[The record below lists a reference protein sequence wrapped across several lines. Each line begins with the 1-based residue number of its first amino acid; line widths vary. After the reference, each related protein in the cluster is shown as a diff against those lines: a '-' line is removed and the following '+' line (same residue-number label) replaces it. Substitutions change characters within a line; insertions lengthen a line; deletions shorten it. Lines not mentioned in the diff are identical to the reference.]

1 MTVVLRE
8 YVTKGLFLGLWAYLA
23 LIQPFASEV
32 GRVVAWVI
40 GGLLVGLVLGM
51 VQQWLRGYRPGRN
64 PLGFLLL
71 VLLDSPFVIY
81 LGLVGG
87 LGLGLVLETDPPP
100 ERAWLGWCAVAGAL
114 LGYGFYQLRQIPDW
128 RWRFGLG
135 LLVGGLLMVVGFSYL
150 IELPSFATREAQQ
163 QLGVTI
169 LLGLPFFYLLTFCG
183 EAEESEVEIAAISA
197 FLGLGLYLLALEQT
211 IPVLGN
217 KAVLLLPISL
227 YFVYSTRILP
237 GLRVFKHCL
246 RGYGYLSLGR
256 IRDALFSFSA
266 ALKLNP
272 RNELAAQ
279 GLWALLKKVD
289 VTQLDE
295 DTAGLLP
302 LDFCLEQATGILIGE
317 RPPSPGE
324 REEAL
329 RMLAV
334 VEKQRPQTLARIMY
348 LRAIAFTHA
357 KQFDDAASIL
367 SELLDPAGTLAGSTL
382 GKSRQAVLFDAWNLA
397 LRLHPELEKRLGEGE
412 LRKTG
417 RRIEAIQAVE
427 RQLNREP
434 DDPTALELKRL
445 LYAGL
450 SEAEYL
456 AAAGNG
462 PDPLANFNYDT
473 VEQLGWALADDA
485 DPEQVDRGMA
495 YLRIAA
501 RGLPEHG
508 PAIFQKLAAIAEA
521 RQDRVAAQ
529 GYLEQVKRTGLQ
541 VGLKQLLPEQRPIF
555 LACLRTLSDR
565 AAEAGDFASAVAD
578 FRLVI
583 EAGNE
588 DVESL
593 RRLAE
598 LHAKNGD
605 PLNALLITERGLLYS
620 KSDPDLLAKKDSYY
634 YSVDLERI
642 ASVRDK
648 VKSWFDTTYCLT
660 KARQVIDAKDVD
672 LDTLD
677 WGLHL
682 VRLVRAVQPE
692 SQSAMLAEARMLLR
706 KGERDPATALLED
719 LRELPRGSGDD
730 EEAWFMANRLLGEMY
745 LDEYQRP
752 DLAILC
758 FQAFREYHKSGA
770 DTLFHLARA
779 YEAAKQIPN
788 AIRYYE
794 MVTAYQGHPRYWD
807 ATEAVRRLKAE
818 SGG

>member
-23 LIQPFASEV
+23 LIQPFASAV
-32 GRVVAWVI
+32 GRVVAWVMV
-40 GGLLVGLVLGM
+40 GLLLGIVLGM
-51 VQQWLRGYRPGRN
+51 IQQWLRGYRPGRN

-100 ERAWLGWCAVAGAL
+100 ERAWLGWCAVGGAL
-114 LGYGFYQLRQIPDW
+114 LGFGFYQLRQIPDW

-135 LLVGGLLMVVGFSYL
+135 FVVGVLLMVLGFQYL
-150 IELPSFATREAQQ
+150 VELPSFATREAQQ
-163 QLGVTI
+163 QLGITI

-197 FLGLGLYLLALEQT
+197 FLGLGLYLLALEET
-211 IPVLGN
+211 IPLLGN

-256 IRDALFSFSA
+256 IPDALLSFSA

-272 RNELAAQ
+272 RNELASQ

-289 VTQLDE
+289 VTHLDE
-295 DTAGLLP
+295 ATAGLLP
-302 LDFCLEQATGILIGE
+302 LDFCLEKASEILIGD
-317 RPPSPGE
+317 RPPRPTE

-334 VEKQRPQTLARIMY
+334 VERHRPEAFARVAY
-348 LRAIAFTHA
+348 LRAVAFTHA
-357 KQFDDAASIL
+357 KQFDEAAAIL
-367 SELLDPAGTLAGSTL
+367 SELLDPQESKF
-382 GKSRQAVLFDAWNLA
+382 GKARTAVLFDAWNLA

-412 LRKTG
+412 LRKPG
-417 RRIEAIQAVE
+417 RRMEAIRAVE
-427 RQLNREP
+427 RQQQRSP
-434 DDPTALELKRL
+434 DDPAASELKRW

-450 SEAEYL
+450 TEAEYL
-456 AAAGNG
+456 ATAGTG
-462 PDPLANFNYDT
+462 SEPLAFFDYDT
-473 VEQLGWALADDA
+473 VEQLGWALVD
-485 DPEQVDRGMA
+485 DPEPQQLDRGMA

-508 PAIFQKLAAIAEA
+508 PAIFQKLADIAEA
-521 RQDRVAAQ
+521 RQDQAAAQ

-541 VGLKQLLPEQRPIF
+541 VGPKQLTPEQRAIYV
-555 LACLRTLSDR
+555 ACLKRLSAR
-565 AAEAGDFASAVAD
+565 AAAAGDYASAVAD
-578 FRLVI
+578 FRLAI
-583 EAGNE
+583 EAGTE

-598 LHAKNGD
+598 LHALNGD
-605 PLNALLITERGLLYS
+605 PLNAMLITERALLYA
-620 KSDPDLLAKKDSYY
+620 KNDPDLLAKKDSYY
-634 YSVDLERI
+634 YSVDIDRI

-648 VKSWFDTTYCLT
+648 VRSWFDSAYCLA
-660 KARQVIDAKDVD
+660 KARQVLEAKEVD

-682 VRLVRAVQPE
+682 VRLVRAVIPE
-692 SQSAMLAEARMLLR
+692 SQAAMLAEARLLLR
-706 KGERDPATALLED
+706 KGERDAAVQRLED
-719 LRELPRGSGDD
+719 LREQPRGSGED
-730 EEAWFMANRLLGEMY
+730 EDAWYLAHRLLGELY
-745 LDEYQRP
+745 LEEYQRP
-752 DLAILC
+752 DLAIAC
-758 FQAFREYHKSGA
+758 FQTFRDYQKSGA

-779 YEAAKQIPN
+779 YEAAKQIPS

-807 ATEAVRRLKAE
+807 ASEAARRLKSE
-818 SGG
+818 TGV